1 MINLVRDHSI
11 MEDVL
16 RPTLLSTVKITQLK
30 NVPGTLC
37 VIVVLLGLGLTLN
50 DYSFSLSEGGVA
62 RPYTALI
69 PSYTL
74 STVISTNL

>member
-1 MINLVRDHSI
+1 

-16 RPTLLSTVKITQLK
+16 HPTLLSTVKITQLK

-50 DYSFSLSEGGVA
+50 DCSHSHCQKGE
-62 RPYTALI
+62 
-69 PSYTL
+69 
-74 STVISTNL
+74 